1 MSTTKK
7 KPAATSTKAAKT
19 TKEQAAKA
27 KSTTRHDT
35 AVRTAKKKKPVKWRS
50 PTFDELFAS
59 NQPPTMPPV
68 VPALVD
74 AVTIST
80 PDIFKEHVAQRCFAP
95 LGVYPIGV
103 EFEYID
109 NRPRSLRIN
118 CLGVSVSGGGKDT
131 SFTPVRKHILRD
143 MDERDIIN
151 RKRIEDYKEECA
163 SLEGTEKTPKR
174 PKDAIVQG
182 ILPNITPAELV
193 QKMLDA
199 GDATLYLPLNELEKW
214 DGVEGKAK
222 HQFTVLKTADDEDNE
237 YGADRAG
244 TKSVSG
250 KGCLRL
256 NWDASATIGFAQ
268 KYFGRAV
275 NEGPI
280 QRTIMVMIPEQDID
294 ADIPIYGKYDA
305 KYDARLKPFIENLKA
320 AKGYVV
326 CKEAKAF
333 IGKLKKEFDQFN
345 VKSQDRTL
353 SVLGRRSLVAAF
365 RKACLIYAANG
376 MRWEK
381 GITEDFCRWSFQMD
395 MWCKAKFFLEQ
406 IRKADDSVM
415 IAKTGPRNK
424 LALLPDEFTQD
435 DAAKMRE
442 KEGMKPEGNYD
453 MLAQWLKRKYIERLD
468 KERYRKTESGKKL

>member
-7 KPAATSTKAAKT
+7 TAANSTKAAKT
-19 TKEQAAKA
+19 TKKKASKA
-27 KSTTRHDT
+27 KLTTRHDT
-35 AVRTAKKKKPVKWRS
+35 AVRTVKAKKPVKWRS
-50 PTFDELFAS
+50 LTFDELFAS
-59 NQPPTMPPV
+59 DQPPKMPHEL
-68 VPALVD
+68 PALLD

-95 LGVYPIGV
+95 LGIYPVGL

-118 CLGVSVSGGGKDT
+118 CLALGISGGGKDT
-131 SFTPVRKHILRD
+131 SFTPVRKHILKD
-143 MDERDIIN
+143 MDERDAIN
-151 RKRIEDYKEECA
+151 RKRIEDYKEECV
-163 SLEGTEKTPKR
+163 SLEGTGKTPKR

-182 ILPNITPAELV
+182 ILPNITSAELV

-199 GDATLYLPLNELEKW
+199 GDATLYLPLNELERW
-214 DGVEGKAK
+214 DGVEGKTK
-222 HQFTVLKTADDEDNE
+222 HQFTILKTADDEDNDF
-237 YGADRAG
+237 GADRAG

-250 KGCLRL
+250 KGNLRL
-256 NWDASATIGFAQ
+256 NWDASTTVGFAQ
-268 KYFGRAV
+268 KYYGRSV
-275 NEGPI
+275 NEGPT
-280 QRTIMVMIPEQDID
+280 QRTIMVLVPDQDID

-333 IGKLKKEFDQFN
+333 ISKLKKEFDQFN
-345 VKSQDRTL
+345 LKSQDRPL
-353 SVLGRRSLVAAF
+353 AILGRRSLVAAF
-365 RKACLIYAANG
+365 RKACLIFAANG

-381 GITEDFCRWSFQMD
+381 GVTEDFCRWSFQMD
-395 MWCKAKFFLEQ
+395 MWCKARFFLEQ
-406 IRKADDSVM
+406 IREADDSVK

-424 LALLPDEFTQD
+424 LALLPEEFTQN
-435 DAAKMRE
+435 DAAQMRE
-442 KEGMKPEGNYD
+442 KEGMKSDGTYD

-468 KERYRKTESGKKL
+468 KEKYRKTENGKKL

>member
-7 KPAATSTKAAKT
+7 TAAETPKAAN
-19 TKEQAAKA
+19 TKKNGRKA
-27 KSTTRHDT
+27 KSVTRHDT
-35 AVRTAKKKKPVKWRS
+35 AMRTAKTKKPVKWRS

-59 NQPPTMPPV
+59 DQPPKMPPV
-68 VPALVD
+68 LPALVD
-74 AVTIST
+74 AVTVST
-80 PDIFKEHVAQRCFAP
+80 PEIFKEHVAQRCFSP
-95 LGVYPIGV
+95 LGVYPRGL

-118 CLGVSVSGGGKDT
+118 CLGMSVSGGGKDT
-131 SFTPVRKHILRD
+131 SFTPVRKHILKD
-143 MDERDIIN
+143 MDERDTIN
-151 RKRIEDYKEECA
+151 RKRIEEYKEECA
-163 SLEGTEKTPKR
+163 SVEGTEKTPKR

-199 GDATLYLPLNELEKW
+199 GNATLYLPLNELEKW
-214 DGVEGKAK
+214 DGVEGKTR
-222 HQFTVLKTADDEDNE
+222 HQFTILKTADDEDNE

-256 NWDASATIGFAQ
+256 NWDASTTVCFAQ

-280 QRTIMVMIPEQDID
+280 QRTIMVMIPDQDID
-294 ADIPIYGKYDA
+294 AEIPIYGKYDA
-305 KYDARLKPFIENLKA
+305 KFDARLKPFIENLKA
-320 AKGYVV
+320 ATGYVV

-333 IGKLKKEFDQFN
+333 ISKLKKEFDQFN

-353 SVLGRRSLVAAF
+353 SILGRRSLVATF

-376 MRWEK
+376 MKWEK
-381 GITEDFCRWSFQMD
+381 DVIENFCRWSFQMD

-406 IRKADDSVM
+406 IREADDSVK

-424 LALLPDEFTQD
+424 LALLPDEFTQ
-435 DAAKMRE
+435 AEATQMRE
-442 KEGMKPEGNYD
+442 KEGMKPEGTYD
-453 MLAQWLKRKYIERLD
+453 MLAQWIKRKYINRLD
-468 KERYRKTESGKKL
+468 NERYCKTESGKKL

>member
-7 KPAATSTKAAKT
+7 KSEATSAKT
-19 TKEQAAKA
+19 AKTKKVAAKA

-35 AVRTAKKKKPVKWRS
+35 AVRTAKAKKAEKWRA

-59 NQPPTMPPV
+59 DQPPTMPPV
-68 VPALVD
+68 LPALVD

-80 PDIFKEHVAQRCFAP
+80 PDIFKEHVAQRCFVP
-95 LGVYPIGV
+95 LGVYPIGL

-118 CLGVSVSGGGKDT
+118 CLALGMSGGGKDT
-131 SFTPVRKHILRD
+131 SFGPVRKHILKD
-143 MDERDIIN
+143 MYERDAIN
-151 RKRIEDYKEECA
+151 RKRIEEYKEECV

-174 PKDAIVQG
+174 PKNAIVQG
-182 ILPNITPAELV
+182 ILPNITSAELV

-214 DGVEGKAK
+214 DGVEGKTK
-222 HQFTVLKTADDEDNE
+222 HQFTILKTADDEDNE
-237 YGADRAG
+237 FGADRAG

-256 NWDASATIGFAQ
+256 NWDASTTVGFAQ
-268 KYFGRAV
+268 KYYGRSV
-275 NEGPI
+275 NEGPT
-280 QRTIMVMIPEQDID
+280 QRTIMVLVPDQEID
-294 ADIPIYGKYDA
+294 ADIPMYGKYDA

-333 IGKLKKEFDQFN
+333 IGKLKKEVDQFN

-353 SVLGRRSLVAAF
+353 SVLARRSLVGTF

-376 MRWEK
+376 MKWEK
-381 GITEDFCRWSFQMD
+381 GVTEDFCRWSFQMD
-395 MWCKAKFFLEQ
+395 MWCKARFFLEQ
-406 IRKADDSVM
+406 IREADNNVK

-424 LALLPDEFTQD
+424 LALLQDEFTQTE
-435 DAAKMRE
+435 AAQMRE
-442 KEGMKPEGNYD
+442 KEGMKPEGTYD

-468 KERYRKTESGKKL
+468 KEKYRKTENGKKL

>member
-7 KPAATSTKAAKT
+7 TAANSTKAATT
-19 TKEQAAKA
+19 TKKKASKA
-27 KSTTRHDT
+27 KLTTRHDT
-35 AVRTAKKKKPVKWRS
+35 AVRTVKAKKPVKWRS
-50 PTFDELFAS
+50 LTFDELFAS
-59 NQPPTMPPV
+59 DQPPTMPPV
-68 VPALVD
+68 LPSLVE
-74 AVTIST
+74 AVTSST

-95 LGVYPIGV
+95 LGVYPIGL

-118 CLGVSVSGGGKDT
+118 CLGIGISGGGKDT
-131 SFTPVRKHILRD
+131 SFNPVRKHILKD
-143 MDERDIIN
+143 MNERDAIN
-151 RKRIEDYKEECA
+151 RKRIEEYKEECA

-182 ILPNITPAELV
+182 ILPNITSAELV

-199 GDATLYLPLNELEKW
+199 GNASLYLPLNELEKW
-214 DGVEGKAK
+214 DGVEGKTR
-222 HQFTVLKTADDEDNE
+222 HQFTILKTADDEDNE

-256 NWDASATIGFAQ
+256 NWDASTTVGFAQ
-268 KYFGRAV
+268 NYFGRAI
-275 NEGPI
+275 NEGPV
-280 QRTIMVMIPEQDID
+280 QRTIMVMIPDQDID

-320 AKGYVV
+320 AKGLVV
-326 CKEAKAF
+326 CKEAKTF
-333 IGKLKKEFDQFN
+333 IDKLKKEFDQFN

-353 SVLGRRSLVAAF
+353 SILGRRSLVAAF

-376 MRWEK
+376 MKWEK
-381 GITEDFCRWSFQMD
+381 GVIEDFCRWSFQMD

-406 IRKADDSVM
+406 IREADNSVK

-424 LALLPDEFTQD
+424 LALLPDEFTQ
-435 DAAKMRE
+435 AEATQMRE
-442 KEGMKPEGNYD
+442 KEGMKPEGTYD
-453 MLAQWLKRKYIERLD
+453 MLAQWVKRKYIDRLD
-468 KERYRKTESGKKL
+468 NERYRKTEKGKKL

>member
-7 KPAATSTKAAKT
+7 TVATSAKAAKA
-19 TKEQAAKA
+19 TKKEAAKA

-35 AVRTAKKKKPVKWRS
+35 AVRTAKSKKPVKWKS

-59 NQPPTMPPV
+59 EQPPMMPPV
-68 VPALVD
+68 FPALVD
-74 AVTIST
+74 AVTICT
-80 PDIFKEHVAQRCFAP
+80 PDIFKGHVAQRCFAP
-95 LGVYPIGV
+95 LAAYPVGL
-103 EFEYID
+103 EFEYND
-109 NRPRSLRIN
+109 KRPRSLRIN
-118 CLGVSVSGGGKDT
+118 CLALGISGGGKDT
-131 SFTPVRKHILRD
+131 SFTPVRKHILKD
-143 MDERDIIN
+143 MDARDAIN
-151 RKRIEDYKEECA
+151 RKRIEEYKEECA
-163 SLEGTEKTPKR
+163 SVEGTEKTPKR

-182 ILPNITPAELV
+182 ILSNITSAELV

-222 HQFTVLKTADDEDNE
+222 HQFDILKTADDEDND

-250 KGCLRL
+250 KGTLRL
-256 NWDASATIGFAQ
+256 NWDASTTVGFAQ
-268 KYFGRAV
+268 KYFGRAI

-280 QRTIMVMIPEQDID
+280 QRTIMVMIPDQDID
-294 ADIPIYGKYDA
+294 ADFPVYGQYDA

-333 IGKLKKEFDQFN
+333 ISKLKKEFDQFN

-353 SVLGRRSLVAAF
+353 SVLARRSLVGTF

-381 GITEDFCRWSFQMD
+381 GVTEDFCRWSFQMD
-395 MWCKAKFFLEQ
+395 MWCKARFFLEQ
-406 IRKADDSVM
+406 IREADNSVR

-424 LALLPDEFTQD
+424 LALLPDEFTQA
-435 DAAKMRE
+435 DAAQMRE
-442 KEGMKPEGNYD
+442 KEGMKPEGTYD

-468 KERYRKTESGKKL
+468 KEKYRKTENGKKL

>member
-1 MSTTKK
+1 MSTLKK
-7 KPAATSTKAAKT
+7 TAANLTKAAKT
-19 TKEQAAKA
+19 TKKEATKA

-35 AVRTAKKKKPVKWRS
+35 TMRSSKVKKLEKWHS
-50 PTFDELFAS
+50 PTFDELFA
-59 NQPPTMPPV
+59 NDQPPTMPPNL
-68 VPALVD
+68 PALVD
-74 AVTIST
+74 AVTAST

-95 LGVYPIGV
+95 LGAYPVGL

-118 CLGVSVSGGGKDT
+118 CLALGISGGGKDT
-131 SFTPVRKHILRD
+131 SFTPVRKHILKD
-143 MDERDIIN
+143 MDERDAIN
-151 RKRIEDYKEECA
+151 RKRIEEYKEECA
-163 SLEGTEKTPKR
+163 SVEGTEKTPKR

-182 ILPNITPAELV
+182 ILSNITSAELV

-199 GDATLYLPLNELEKW
+199 GGATLYLPLNELEKW
-214 DGVEGKAK
+214 DGVEGKTK
-222 HQFTVLKTADDEDNE
+222 HQFETLKTADDEDND

-256 NWDASATIGFAQ
+256 NWDASTTVGFAQ
-268 KYFGRAV
+268 KYFGRAS

-280 QRTIMVMIPEQDID
+280 QRIIMVMIPDQDID

-320 AKGYVV
+320 AKGYMV

-376 MRWEK
+376 MKWEK
-381 GITEDFCRWSFQMD
+381 VVTEDFCRWSFQMD

-406 IRKADDSVM
+406 IRAADDSVK

-424 LALLPDEFTQD
+424 LALLPDEFTQA
-435 DAAKMRE
+435 DAAQMRE
-442 KEGMKPEGNYD
+442 KEGMKPEGAYD

-468 KERYRKTESGKKL
+468 KEKYRKTENGKKL